1 MKREKIDQI
10 KKFIKDESIKFI
22 AKFGG
27 LTNTFFYDSE
37 LELKPGI
44 LIKFS
49 IVEQVHEN
57 WGTTSKVDFDEFF
70 QIALKEFKSNHPITV
85 TESVSLKKVKES
97 WLKTERRNEI
107 GWDDGQFNTYRDR
120 YFEYLKRS
128 GRSEK
133 YILENKKSS
142 LSIIEKLADPNST
155 SEILVKGLVVGSV
168 QSGKTANFNGVINSA
183 IDLGYRLII
192 VLSGITEDLRNQTQD
207 RIEND
212 IIGDKKSKLGPN
224 GEEIWRGVGAVTP
237 FKIEDG
243 SIVVRTIT
251 SLSSDFKRGIW
262 EGDNSLNSFNI
273 LVCKKN
279 VSILK
284 NILLWLNDKNGGK
297 KSNIPFLVI
306 DDEADNAS
314 LNNMG
319 FKGKEY
325 ATKINLEIRALL
337 DLFQTK

>member
-120 YFEYLKRS
+120 YFEYLS
-128 GRSEK
+128 H
-133 YILENKKSS
+133 
-142 LSIIEKLADPNST
+142 
-155 SEILVKGLVVGSV
+155 
-168 QSGKTANFNGVINSA
+168 
-183 IDLGYRLII
+183 
-192 VLSGITEDLRNQTQD
+192 
-207 RIEND
+207 
-212 IIGDKKSKLGPN
+212 
-224 GEEIWRGVGAVTP
+224 
-237 FKIEDG
+237 
-243 SIVVRTIT
+243 
-251 SLSSDFKRGIW
+251 
-262 EGDNSLNSFNI
+262 
-273 LVCKKN
+273 
-279 VSILK
+279 
-284 NILLWLNDKNGGK
+284 
-297 KSNIPFLVI
+297 
-306 DDEADNAS
+306 
-314 LNNMG
+314 
-319 FKGKEY
+319 
-325 ATKINLEIRALL
+325 
-337 DLFQTK
+337 